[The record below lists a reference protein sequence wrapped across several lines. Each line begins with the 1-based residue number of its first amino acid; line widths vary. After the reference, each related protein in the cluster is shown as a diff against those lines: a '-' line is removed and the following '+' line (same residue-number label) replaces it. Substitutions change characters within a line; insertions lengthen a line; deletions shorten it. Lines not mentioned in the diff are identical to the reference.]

1 VRLEGDFEYSDE
13 YRLLALKQFVIDA
26 VLSYPWDATLE
37 RSEVMAHGNVAIED
51 DNALTVIL
59 GGPPSVVKRIPVRLA
74 ARVIFTHIN
83 NTFQMQVPLPAT
95 MYGDLDLTRRPL
107 QMVLPPTPAHVVDL
121 ASGAPTPVS
130 RPPTLATAAEELPP
144 PAMDGG
150 GSSSSMV
157 PRTLFSQDS

>member
-1 VRLEGDFEYSDE
+1 ME
-13 YRLLALKQFVIDA
+13 YRLLALKKFVIDA

-37 RSEVMAHGNVAIED
+37 RSEVMAYGNVAIED

-59 GGPPSVVKRIPVRLA
+59 GGPPSAVKRIPVRLA

-95 MYGDLDLTRRPL
+95 MDGDSDLTQRPL

-130 RPPTLATAAEELPP
+130 QPPTLAAVAEEPPP